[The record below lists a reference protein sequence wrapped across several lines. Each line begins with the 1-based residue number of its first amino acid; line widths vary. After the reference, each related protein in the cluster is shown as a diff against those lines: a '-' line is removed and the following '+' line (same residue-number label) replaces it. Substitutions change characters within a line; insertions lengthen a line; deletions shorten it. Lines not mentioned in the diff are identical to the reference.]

1 MKHALLLLFAV
12 ALTGCSTTVPIKAKF
27 PEMPPALLEQC
38 PELHKL
44 AEAPKLSDVSKT
56 ITLNYTLYY
65 ECAAK
70 HSSMVEWY
78 KTQKQ
83 IFESVK

>member
-1 MKHALLLLFAV
+1 MKYTLLLLFTAI
-12 ALTGCSTTVPIKAKF
+12 LTGCSTTVPVKAKF
-27 PEMPPALLEQC
+27 PEMPPILLEQC
-38 PELHKL
+38 PQLHKL
-44 AEAPKLSDVSKT
+44 IDTPKLSDVSKT